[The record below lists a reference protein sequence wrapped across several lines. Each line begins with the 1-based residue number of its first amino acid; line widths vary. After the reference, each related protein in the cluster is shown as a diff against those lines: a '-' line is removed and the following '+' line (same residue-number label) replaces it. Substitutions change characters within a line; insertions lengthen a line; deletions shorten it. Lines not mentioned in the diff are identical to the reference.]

1 MRRNEIIVFEVL
13 FDQNGFLDA
22 PFFKPQFSYMKYSTL
37 LIAVI
42 LSVAIAEKYA
52 IIFGTAKGWSNYSI
66 TSVHVN
72 WIFHS

>member
-1 MRRNEIIVFEVL
+1 MRRNDIIVFKVL
-13 FDQNGFLDA
+13 FDQNGFLDVS
-22 PFFKPQFSYMKYSTL
+22 FVLPQFLYMKYSTL
-37 LIAVI
+37 LVAII

-66 TSVHVN
+66 TSVNAN

>member
-1 MRRNEIIVFEVL
+1 MRRNDIIVSKVL
-13 FDQNGFLDA
+13 FDQNGFLDVS
-22 PFFKPQFSYMKYSTL
+22 FVLPQFLYMKYPTL
-37 LIAVI
+37 LVAII

-66 TSVHVN
+66 TSVHAN